1 MSSVKEAIE
10 AMIEASYLRGLSEEE
25 IRRDFSHFIDTCHG
39 VVQANVK
46 DEKVVTS
53 LSVSLAR
60 EKDCIPI
67 GDQIEAAAAVLEIR
81 DEVDFKSASEL
92 FAEKVAYRKRL
103 ILKKLADFDPKLVRL
118 VDEQRFQGEGKEEP
132 RMRIRVRKQRNWEQG
147 KLLVLKLGYAA
158 VVVLVILLVYL
169 GFIQRP

>member
-25 IRRDFSHFIDTCHG
+25 IRRDFSHFIDTCRG
-39 VVQANVK
+39 VVQANVE
-46 DEKVVTS
+46 DEKAVSS
-53 LSVSLAR
+53 LSASLAR

-67 GDQIEAAAAVLEIR
+67 GDQIEATAAVPEIR
-81 DEVDFKSASEL
+81 EEGDFKPANEV

-103 ILKKLADFDPKLVRL
+103 VLKKLADFDPKLAGL

-132 RMRIRVRKQRNWEQG
+132 RVRIRVGKQRNWEQG
-147 KLLVLKLGYAA
+147 KLLLLKLGYAA
-158 VVVLVILLVYL
+158 AAVLVILLVYL
-169 GFIQRP
+169 GFIQKP